1 LIFIELTPLPFSAA
15 ELCPLGARLLKFNRR
30 PLLYGLSFVFSTM
43 YPLTIFLILSIRI
56 I

>member
-1 LIFIELTPLPFSAA
+1 
-15 ELCPLGARLLKFNRR
+15 
-30 PLLYGLSFVFSTM
+30 LYGLSFVFSTM